1 MNRALKSTLSILV
14 IFVLGLIS
22 GHITIKIL
30 SSGDMV
36 TVPDL
41 KGKSIEEA
49 KDILQG
55 MELQIKLIGKD
66 YDPNI
71 PEQCIISQDVPA
83 NSMIKKGS
91 QINVITSLGHPV
103 EDIPDIIGLPVDFAE
118 AMLKERGIVIKKFI
132 YVHSERVE
140 KNIVLAQ
147 RPEPGEKK
155 GEGINILVS
164 LGNYEK

>member
-1 MNRALKSTLSILV
+1 MNRALKSTLFILV
-14 IFVLGLIS
+14 IFVFGLLS

-36 TVPDL
+36 IVPEL

-49 KDILQG
+49 NEILQG
-55 MELQIKLIGKD
+55 IELKLRLIGKD

-71 PEQCIISQDVPA
+71 PERCIISQDVPA
-83 NSMIKKGS
+83 GNMIKKGS
-91 QINVITSLGHPV
+91 HINVITSIGHPV
-103 EDIPDIIGLPVDFAE
+103 EDIPDIVGLPVDFVE

-155 GEGINILVS
+155 GEGISILVS